1 LEDHSN
7 ETSRLDVVV
16 DCSTSTTVVDVDATP
31 SIGEEEA
38 IKMFNI
44 STINEASV
52 LEITGGVIIGCN
64 LNV

>member
-1 LEDHSN
+1 MEDHSN

-16 DCSTSTTVVDVDATP
+16 DCSTSTTVVDVDVTP

-44 STINEASV
+44 STNEASV